1 MSSTFFISL
10 AISSSK
16 ESIASATIWNFSSVV
31 LGAKGINSGL
41 SSMDGMASGLLSFSD
56 WELAPYYYVNLSR
69 QDEVNAKIPKSIS
82 LEGTNIS
89 EKPCDHLVFVCYS
102 REMSLDCLTGQ
113 VMV

>member
-1 MSSTFFISL
+1 MAYINNFNVKVAGANVFNESHRYTRQTFL
-10 AISSSK
+10 D
-16 ESIASATIWNFSSVV
+16 EV
-31 LGAKGINSGL
+31 LGAKGIYSGL

-89 EKPCDHLVFVCYS
+89 EKACD
-102 REMSLDCLTGQ
+102 
-113 VMV
+113 